1 MIYLLR
7 HSKSRRS
14 YLRASGGCRRRV
26 GRKRRSGRCCCCGRP
41 KGRWRRPRGPSRTWA
56 RPARSPGSRRRS
68 SAGSR
73 AGGGCGGQ
81 RYIIAI
87 SNRKTAII
95 ITITITHSNSDCN
108 IFIFSSINSNSDC
121 NKT

>member
-1 MIYLLR
+1 MIYLLWY
-7 HSKSRRS
+7 SKSRRS

-87 SNRKTAII
+87 SNRKKA
-95 ITITITHSNSDCN
+95 ITHSNSDCN
-108 IFIFSSINSNSDC
+108 IFIFSSNNSNSDC